1 MNLDKLFVFFI
12 SSKIKN
18 AFAIKPIGIGISP
31 SMPEYA
37 ICGLN
42 FIKIKDK
49 F

>member
-12 SSKIKN
+12 LKIKN
-18 AFAIKPIGIGISP
+18 AFAIKPIGIGYI

-37 ICGLN
+37 IYGLN